1 MDEMIRKANP
11 FNANR
16 LIIKLFNPLVPKTAS
31 RRVRLKT
38 PLF

>member
-16 LIIKLFNPLVPKTAS
+16 LIIKLFNKCSINYEKELEIH
-31 RRVRLKT
+31 
-38 PLF
+38 